1 MSNHPLFRLA
11 ENKAVPPSTPDTATI
26 KKSNEEDALRSGE
39 KMLAASEENK
49 SKRQGSLTENAKRLL
64 REIVV
69 LTRKCEGLYEE
80 LANEI
85 SPHCRT
91 SRDYDTYFEMFI
103 RSYVQSNECFSDDEF
118 RMFYVRFPTEEENKI
133 KKKLQ
138 KRIIRMKDQLRVTL
152 FPHITEIEEY
162 KKMEEKMEKSFA
174 QLTLTNQQ
182 IDKRIAK
189 EARSKNKKL
198 VKSET
203 SNKPKLLNDKVKGL
217 IRILMYKSVDPT
229 FDALISSTNDD
240 DTVNSAGSFITAES
254 REIFISDFKK
264 IVDVILGDTNENFS
278 KYLIDTDSMTVIDK
292 TTGNA
297 VDENTGEM
305 IYEEQDDDDDDDE
318 DSKDEYNKLQRV
330 F

>member
-1 MSNHPLFRLA
+1 MSNHPLFRMEMMA
-11 ENKAVPPSTPDTATI
+11 ENKEVTPMTPDTAKT
-26 KKSNEEDALRSGE
+26 KKSTEEDAIASGG
-39 KMLAASEENK
+39 KMLAAGKENR
-49 SKRQGSLTENAKRLL
+49 SKREGSLTDNAKRLL

-69 LTRKCEGLYEE
+69 LTRKCEGLYDE

-85 SPHCRT
+85 APHCRT

-103 RSYVQSNECFSDDEF
+103 RSYVQSDECFSNEEF
-118 RMFYVRFPTEEENKI
+118 RMFYIRFPTEEENKI
-133 KKKLQ
+133 KRKLQ
-138 KRIIRMKDQLRVTL
+138 KRVLRMKEQLRVTL

-189 EARSKNKKL
+189 EARQKKKKL
-198 VKSET
+198 VKSEK
-203 SNKPKLLNDKVKGL
+203 SNKPKLLNEKVKGL
-217 IRILMYKSVDPT
+217 IRILMFKSVDPT

-240 DTVNSAGSFITAES
+240 DTVNSAASFITAES
-254 REIFISDFKK
+254 RDIFISDFKK

-292 TTGNA
+292 STGNA
-297 VDENTGEM
+297 VDENTGEL
-305 IYEEQDDDDDDDE
+305 IYEEEDDDDDE
-318 DSKDEYNKLQRV
+318 DEDSKDEDKL
-330 F
+330 